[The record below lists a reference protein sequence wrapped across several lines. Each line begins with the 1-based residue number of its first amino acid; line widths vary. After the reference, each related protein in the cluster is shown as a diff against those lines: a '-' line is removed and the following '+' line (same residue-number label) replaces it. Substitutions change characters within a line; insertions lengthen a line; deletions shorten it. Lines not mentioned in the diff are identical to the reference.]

1 MILRRSEARVVI
13 SLLLTVTLL
22 AASGCS
28 CGSGTEDTQVVFW
41 TGPVDNEEVWGIAR
55 LTVES
60 SADEDVSSVKFY
72 HDLVDNNHLIG
83 TVTSAIDSD
92 YTHVWY
98 TTDVPNGEHV
108 IYAVVDYENGEFVQ
122 ESITV
127 EVGNR
132 KRLEAIPTDAVKI
145 TPDGEHKDDIPPIL
159 NQEFSDYWY
168 DPVPLEGPINTAGGE
183 DAAFITYDDDFYV
196 CFVPDVSVEPKDQLL
211 DRVTGIYWS
220 TKVDGIWTEPE
231 RVLLNYY
238 NDPALDGA
246 QSILGNTMWF
256 GSVRAGNYREVD
268 LYIAEFQDG
277 IWTNWENAGEQWNSL
292 YDDGGYEVGEM
303 HVTADG
309 NQVYFHSDRPD
320 GQGDRDI
327 WVTEKVDG
335 EWQEPENVEAV
346 NTEGH
351 ESRPYVAEDGE
362 ELWFTRTYLGAPAVY
377 RSLKVDG
384 EWQEPE
390 LIISQFAAEPT
401 LDSEGNI
408 YFAHHFIKDN
418 EMVEADI
425 YVCYRR

>member
-1 MILRRSEARVVI
+1 MIVLRKDGTRVAVY
-13 SLLLTVTLL
+13 LLLVLALL
-22 AASGCS
+22 ATSGCF
-28 CGSGTEDTQVVFW
+28 CGKGAEETQVVSW
-41 TGPVDNEEVWGIAR
+41 TGPVDNEEVWGIVR

-60 SADEDVSSVKFY
+60 SADEDVSAVKFY
-72 HDLVDNNHLIG
+72 YDVVDNNHLIG
-83 TVTSAIDSD
+83 AVTSAIDSA
-92 YTHVWY
+92 YTQVWY
-98 TTDVPNGEHV
+98 TTDVPNGVHA

-127 EVGNR
+127 EVDNR
-132 KRLEAIPTDAVKI
+132 TRLEAIPTDAVKI
-145 TPDGEHKDDIPPIL
+145 TPETDSIRPLL
-159 NQEFSDYWY
+159 NPDFSELWH

-183 DAAFITYDDDFYV
+183 DAAFITYEDDFYV

-220 TKVDGIWTEPE
+220 TKVDGNWTEPE
-231 RVLLNYY
+231 RVLLDYY
-238 NDPALDGA
+238 DDPALDGA
-246 QSILGNTMWF
+246 QTILGNTMWF

-268 LYIAEFQDG
+268 LYVAEFQDG

-309 NQVYFHSDRPD
+309 NQVYFHSDRA
-320 GQGDRDI
+320 GGEGDRDI
-327 WVTEKVDG
+327 WVMEKVDG
-335 EWQEPENVEAV
+335 EWQDPENVEAV

-351 ESRPYVAEDGE
+351 ESRPYVNEEGD

-377 RSLKVDG
+377 RSLKVDE

-408 YFAHHFIKDN
+408 YFAHHFIEADN
-418 EMVEADI
+418 MVEADI
-425 YVCYRR
+425 YVCYRK